1 MSRLAWLA
9 LIRACHISTAFTV
22 RHTRT
27 NLTWSEICD
36 LEHSRA
42 VHGRVVAASAPRGA
56 CEPPAPPAAPDTKPL
71 AQLLAAATPAAA
83 QAVVAAAA
91 RRFEAT
97 LRARGVVC
105 GPPEPGARPHR
116 SHGCVAK
123 PVPCR
128 ACAGEPADTGPCA
141 YAHFEDDASRAAA
154 TRLAGARLCVRV
166 CVDPQVLARAAAAD
180 KKKDQEVE
188 MSRCTTFHLLPLAA
202 LQASKADIKRV
213 FRSRAEVAALLNGTQ
228 ADGFPDDAS
237 VPGS

>member
-1 MSRLAWLA
+1 M
-9 LIRACHISTAFTV
+9 
-22 RHTRT
+22 
-27 NLTWSEICD
+27 
-36 LEHSRA
+36 
-42 VHGRVVAASAPRGA
+42 P
-56 CEPPAPPAAPDTKPL
+56 PDTKPL
-71 AQLLAAATPAAA
+71 AQLLQAATPAAA

-105 GPPEPGARPHR
+105 GPPEPGARHHR

-154 TRLAGARLCVRV
+154 ARLAGARLCVRV

-188 MSRCTTFHLLPLAA
+188 TSRCTTFHLLPLAA

-213 FRSRAEVAALLNGTQ
+213 FRSKAEVSALLNGTQ

-237 VPGS
+237 LPAS

>member
-1 MSRLAWLA
+1 MPVS
-9 LIRACHISTAFTV
+9 I
-22 RHTRT
+22 
-27 NLTWSEICD
+27 
-36 LEHSRA
+36 
-42 VHGRVVAASAPRGA
+42 
-56 CEPPAPPAAPDTKPL
+56 
-71 AQLLAAATPAAA
+71 
-83 QAVVAAAA
+83 
-91 RRFEAT
+91 EAT

-105 GPPEPGARPHR
+105 GPPEPGARHHR

-228 ADGFPDDAS
+228 ADGFPDDAFLPAS
-237 VPGS
+237 

>member
-9 LIRACHISTAFTV
+9 LMLASHISTAFTV

-27 NLTWSEICD
+27 NLTWTEICN
-36 LEHSRA
+36 LERQRA
-42 VHGRVVAASAPRGA
+42 VHGRVVAAAAPRGA

-105 GPPEPGARPHR
+105 GPPEPGARHHR

-141 YAHFEDDASRAAA
+141 YAHFADDASRAAE

-188 MSRCTTFHLLPLAA
+188 TSRCTTFHLLPLAA
-202 LQASKADIKRV
+202 LQASKAAIKSV
-213 FRSRAEVAALLNGTQ
+213 FRSKAEVAALLNGTQ
-228 ADGFPDDAS
+228 AGGFPDDAS
-237 VPGS
+237 LPVS